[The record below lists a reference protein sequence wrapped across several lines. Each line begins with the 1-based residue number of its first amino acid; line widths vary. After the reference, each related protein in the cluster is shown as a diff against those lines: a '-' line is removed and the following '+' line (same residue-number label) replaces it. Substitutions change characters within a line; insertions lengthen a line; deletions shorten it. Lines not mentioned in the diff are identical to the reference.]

1 MLDIKDFSYFC
12 PTNSSFLEIFV
23 LRIRNKLQNK
33 SFIIHNTS
41 YFEKEYDIKLECSLE
56 KRDQKRRLEMS
67 IILFKLYQIYRVY

>member
-41 YFEKEYDIKLECSLE
+41 YFEKEYDIKLECS
-56 KRDQKRRLEMS
+56 
-67 IILFKLYQIYRVY
+67 